1 MRYSSLL
8 WLWDR
13 NINIQSK
20 LLSHVFSQ
28 QPWVLAQLVVVYQ
41 CPLDAVALQHVHELV
56 QQGGDQQPY
65 GHLEQIFLG

>member
-1 MRYSSLL
+1 M
-8 WLWDR
+8 
-13 NINIQSK
+13 
-20 LLSHVFSQ
+20 SHVFSQ

-56 QQGGDQQPY
+56 QHGGDQQPY